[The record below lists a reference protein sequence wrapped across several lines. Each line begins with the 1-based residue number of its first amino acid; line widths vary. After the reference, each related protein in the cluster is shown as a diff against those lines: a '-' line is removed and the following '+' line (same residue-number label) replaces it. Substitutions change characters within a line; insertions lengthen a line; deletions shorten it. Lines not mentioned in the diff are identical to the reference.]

1 MANSGSMDGAMLT
14 GGVRVFIATSL
25 DGFIAGPGDDLSWLP
40 ADGGED
46 HGYDEFMAATAALLI
61 GRTTYDV
68 VLGFDEWPYPDIPVF
83 VATSR
88 PLDPA
93 AATVRAVAGE
103 PREMLA
109 AVRAVTD
116 GNIYLDGGG
125 LIRQFMAA
133 GLVDELTVTIVP
145 VILGAGSPLFAGL
158 AERRRLTLVGSR
170 SYRSGLVSLDYRP
183 G

>member
-1 MANSGSMDGAMLT
+1 MT
-14 GGVRVFIATSL
+14 GKVRVFIASSL
-25 DGFIAGPGDDLSWLP
+25 DGFIAGPDDDLSWLP

-46 HGYDEFMAATAALLI
+46 HGYDEFMATTAALVI

-88 PLDPA
+88 PLDPVA
-93 AATVRAVAGE
+93 PTVHAVGGE
-103 PREMLA
+103 PDRILA

-116 GNIYLDGGG
+116 GNIYLDGGV

-133 GLVDELTVTIVP
+133 GLIDELTVTIVP
-145 VILGAGSPLFAGL
+145 VVLGAGSPLFAGL
-158 AERRRLTLVGSR
+158 AERRRLTLIGSR
-170 SYRSGLVSLDYRP
+170 SYPSGLVTLHYRP

>member
-1 MANSGSMDGAMLT
+1 MDDRSLT
-14 GGVRVFIATSL
+14 GKVRVFIATSL
-25 DGFIAGPGDDLSWLP
+25 DGFIAGPDDDLSWLP

-46 HGYDEFMAATAALLI
+46 HGYDEFMAKTAALVI

-68 VLGFDEWPYPDIPVF
+68 VLGFAEWPYGETPVF

-88 PLDPA
+88 PLDPVSS
-93 AATVRAVAGE
+93 TVHAVGGE
-103 PREMLA
+103 PDRILA

-116 GNIYLDGGG
+116 GNIYLDGGA

-133 GLVDELTVTIVP
+133 GLIDELTVTIVP

-158 AERRRLTLVGSR
+158 AERRRLTLIGSR
-170 SYRSGLVSLDYRP
+170 SYPSGLVTLDYRP
-183 G
+183 AD